1 MTEKKAGTEPT
12 GNVPA
17 PFLIQVN
24 SLEEARV
31 HLITLYEQNL
41 YLMKK
46 VSDFEQRFDTL
57 QTPWPKRI
65 WYKINGWPWYDLNG
79 TQNHRFWHG
88 LKNKIKG
95 DK

>member
-17 PFLIQVN
+17 LFLIQIN
-24 SLEEARV
+24 SLEEAKVHIEALVNRV
-31 HLITLYEQNL
+31 IYLEQ
-41 YLMKK
+41 K

-79 TQNHRFWHG
+79 KQTQRPWH
-88 LKNKIKG
+88 KKG
-95 DK
+95 DS